1 MFEDVFVY
9 LRTET
14 LNMQANIAQIIL
26 CCCATAELLAACVM
40 AVYARHR
47 VQYLSLAWVNGIL
60 GFILLGETF
69 IADIIVT
76 FPSGILNPIILLA
89 FLAGVFLQ
97 SIYPLSIPMPGFL
110 QWRRMWNYALPIIVL
125 FAVYALTLPFTG
137 GIVLFESWKEVSEN
151 IFTVDVLCRLAAVG
165 LSFYYITNIF
175 RLPKQMVRHANVP
188 RYLLGYCTA
197 LGMSVLFYL
206 YVILF
211 YDVKLLI
218 IYHLIFTI
226 LNLYLVFRTLETIA
240 LELPLPALETVETAP
255 DEAEVEKAER
265 EDFNEANLQRF
276 HRVEYW
282 MQNHRDAWTDSSFGR
297 DRLCLEVG
305 YNRHLLLQCL
315 RSQGYNNIHD
325 YISRYRVEELKR
337 LIQRGQVQSANE
349 AADAGFGTSKTA
361 RSCFQ
366 RMEGTSLDDYIEQF
380 TKRKIQ
386 NQ

>member
-1 MFEDVFVY
+1 
-9 LRTET
+9 
-14 LNMQANIAQIIL
+14 MQANIAQIIL

-125 FAVYALTLPFTG
+125 FTVYALTLPFTG

-255 DEAEVEKAER
+255 DESEVEKAER

-366 RMEGTSLDDYIEQF
+366 RMEGTSLDAYLERHN
-380 TKRKIQ
+380 K
-386 NQ
+386 

>member
-366 RMEGTSLDDYIEQF
+366 RMEGTSLDAYLERHN
-380 TKRKIQ
+380 K
-386 NQ
+386 

>member
-89 FLAGVFLQ
+89 FMAGVFLQ

-366 RMEGTSLDDYIEQF
+366 RMEGTSLDAYLERHN
-380 TKRKIQ
+380 K
-386 NQ
+386 

>member
-1 MFEDVFVY
+1 MV
-9 LRTET
+9 
-14 LNMQANIAQIIL
+14 
-26 CCCATAELLAACVM
+26 
-40 AVYARHR
+40 
-47 VQYLSLAWVNGIL
+47 

-197 LGMSVLFYL
+197 LGLSVLFYL

-282 MQNHRDAWTDSSFGR
+282 M
-297 DRLCLEVG
+297 VG

-361 RSCFQ
+361 RNCFQ
-366 RMEGTSLDDYIEQF
+366 RMEGTSLDAYLERHN
-380 TKRKIQ
+380 K
-386 NQ
+386 

>member
-1 MFEDVFVY
+1 
-9 LRTET
+9 
-14 LNMQANIAQIIL
+14 MQANIAQIIL

-76 FPSGILNPIILLA
+76 FPSGILHPIILLA

-366 RMEGTSLDDYIEQF
+366 RMEGTSLDAYLERHN
-380 TKRKIQ
+380 K
-386 NQ
+386 

>member
-361 RSCFQ
+361 RNCFQ
-366 RMEGTSLDDYIEQF
+366 RMEGTSLDAYLERHN
-380 TKRKIQ
+380 K
-386 NQ
+386 